1 MNCALSPV
9 ALCLGWSPCKGEWG
23 IRSSMR
29 SVMPSV
35 VQRLVLMALCLAVVT
50 VFLQPNPSWAKEAE
64 PLAQDPVMEAR
75 LNSLAEQLRCLV
87 CQNESL
93 AGSRS
98 DLALDLRR
106 EIRALMRQG
115 QTDEQILAFMVSRY
129 GDFVLYKPPVK
140 STTWLLWTGPFVLM
154 LIGVGVLLLVLKRR
168 RLLPE
173 PPPTPEQ
180 QARLQVLLKNSTP
193 PTSTP
198 PPST

>member
-29 SVMPSV
+29 SVMK
-35 VQRLVLMALCLAVVT
+35 RLVLMALCFAVAAAC
-50 VFLQPNPSWAKEAE
+50 LQATSSWAKEAE

-180 QARLQVLLKNSTP
+180 QARLQVLLKNSIP

>member
-29 SVMPSV
+29 SVMK
-35 VQRLVLMALCLAVVT
+35 RLVLMALCFAVAAAC
-50 VFLQPNPSWAKEAE
+50 LQAASSWAKEAE

-180 QARLQVLLKNSTP
+180 QARLQVLLKNSIP

>member
-1 MNCALSPV
+1 MSGAPSLV
-9 ALCLGWSPCKGEWG
+9 ALCLGWNPCKGGWS
-23 IRSSMR
+23 IR
-29 SVMPSV
+29 SV
-35 VQRLVLMALCLAVVT
+35 VQQLVFMALCLAAVAVC
-50 VFLQPNPSWAKEAE
+50 LQATSSWAKEAA

-75 LNSLAEQLRCLV
+75 LTSLAEQLRCLV

-106 EIRALMRQG
+106 EIRSLMRQG
-115 QTDEQILAFMVSRY
+115 QTDEQILAFMVGRY
-129 GDFVLYKPPVK
+129 GDFVLYNPPVK
-140 STTWLLWTGPFVLM
+140 STTWLLWAGPFVLM
-154 LIGVGVLLLVLKRR
+154 LLGVGVLLLVLKRR

-173 PPPTPEQ
+173 PPQTPEQ

>member
-9 ALCLGWSPCKGEWG
+9 ALYLGWSPCKGEWG
-23 IRSSMR
+23 IRSLMR
-29 SVMPSV
+29 SVM
-35 VQRLVLMALCLAVVT
+35 QRLVLMALCLAAVAVC
-50 VFLQPNPSWAKEAE
+50 LQATSSWAKEAE

-106 EIRALMRQG
+106 EIRTLMRQG
-115 QTDEQILAFMVSRY
+115 QTDEQILAFMVGRY
-129 GDFVLYKPPVK
+129 GDFVLYNPPVK
-140 STTWLLWTGPFVLM
+140 STTWLLWAGPFVLM

-173 PPPTPEQ
+173 PPQTPEQ

-198 PPST
+198 PPSK

>member
-1 MNCALSPV
+1 
-9 ALCLGWSPCKGEWG
+9 
-23 IRSSMR
+23 MR
-29 SVMPSV
+29 SVM
-35 VQRLVLMALCLAVVT
+35 QRLVLMALCLAAVAVC
-50 VFLQPNPSWAKEAE
+50 LQATSSWAKEAE

-106 EIRALMRQG
+106 EIRTLMRQG
-115 QTDEQILAFMVSRY
+115 QTDEQILAFMVGRY
-129 GDFVLYKPPVK
+129 GDFVLYNPPVK
-140 STTWLLWTGPFVLM
+140 STTWLLWAGPFVLM
-154 LIGVGVLLLVLKRR
+154 LLGVGVLLLVLKRR

-173 PPPTPEQ
+173 PPQTPEQ

-198 PPST
+198 PPSK

>member
-1 MNCALSPV
+1 
-9 ALCLGWSPCKGEWG
+9 
-23 IRSSMR
+23 
-29 SVMPSV
+29 
-35 VQRLVLMALCLAVVT
+35 
-50 VFLQPNPSWAKEAE
+50 
-64 PLAQDPVMEAR
+64 EAR

-140 STTWLLWTGPFVLM
+140 STTWLLWTGPFVIM

-180 QARLQVLLKNSTP
+180 QARLQVLLKNSIP

>member
-1 MNCALSPV
+1 
-9 ALCLGWSPCKGEWG
+9 
-23 IRSSMR
+23 MR
-29 SVMPSV
+29 SVMK
-35 VQRLVLMALCLAVVT
+35 RLVLMALSLAAVAICLQAT
-50 VFLQPNPSWAKEAE
+50 SSWAKEAE

-75 LNSLAEQLRCLV
+75 LTSLAEQLRCLV

-115 QTDEQILAFMVSRY
+115 QTDEQILAFMVGRY
-129 GDFVLYKPPVK
+129 GDFVLYNPPVK
-140 STTWLLWTGPFVLM
+140 STTWLLWAGPFVLM

-173 PPPTPEQ
+173 PPQTPEQ

>member
-1 MNCALSPV
+1 MSSMPSPV
-9 ALCLGWSPCKGEWG
+9 TFCLGWNPCQGGWG
-23 IRSSMR
+23 IRSLMR
-29 SVMPSV
+29 SV
-35 VQRLVLMALCLAVVT
+35 VQRLVLMALCLAAVA
-50 VFLQPNPSWAKEAE
+50 VFLQPSSSWAKEAE

-106 EIRALMRQG
+106 EIRTLMRQG
-115 QTDEQILAFMVSRY
+115 QTDEQILAFMVGRY
-129 GDFVLYKPPVK
+129 GDFVLYNPPVK
-140 STTWLLWTGPFVLM
+140 STTWLLWAGPFVLM

-173 PPPTPEQ
+173 PPQTPEQ

>member
-1 MNCALSPV
+1 MNCALSQV
-9 ALCLGWSPCKGEWG
+9 ALCLGRNPCKGEWG
-23 IRSSMR
+23 IRSLMR
-29 SVMPSV
+29 SVM
-35 VQRLVLMALCLAVVT
+35 QRLVFMALCLAAVAAC
-50 VFLQPNPSWAKEAE
+50 LQPTPSRAKEAE

-75 LNSLAEQLRCLV
+75 LTSLAEQLRCLV

-106 EIRALMRQG
+106 EIRTLMRQG
-115 QTDEQILAFMVSRY
+115 QTDEQILAFMVGRY
-129 GDFVLYKPPVK
+129 GDFVLYNPPVK
-140 STTWLLWTGPFVLM
+140 STTWLLWAGPFVLM

-168 RLLPE
+168 RFLPE
-173 PPPTPEQ
+173 PPQTPEQ

>member
-1 MNCALSPV
+1 MSGALSPV
-9 ALCLGWSPCKGEWG
+9 TSCIGWSPCKGGWS
-23 IRSSMR
+23 IRSLMR
-29 SVMPSV
+29 SVM
-35 VQRLVLMALCLAVVT
+35 QRLVLMALCLAAVAVC
-50 VFLQPNPSWAKEAE
+50 LQPTPSWAKEAE

-75 LNSLAEQLRCLV
+75 LTSLAEQLRCLV

-106 EIRALMRQG
+106 EIRTLMRQG
-115 QTDEQILAFMVSRY
+115 QTDEQILAFMVGRY
-129 GDFVLYKPPVK
+129 GDFVLYNPPVK
-140 STTWLLWTGPFVLM
+140 STTWLLWAGPFVLM

-173 PPPTPEQ
+173 PPQTAEQ

>member
-1 MNCALSPV
+1 
-9 ALCLGWSPCKGEWG
+9 
-23 IRSSMR
+23 MR
-29 SVMPSV
+29 SVM
-35 VQRLVLMALCLAVVT
+35 QRLVLMALCLAAVAVC
-50 VFLQPNPSWAKEAE
+50 LQATSSWAKEAE

-106 EIRALMRQG
+106 EIRTLMRQG
-115 QTDEQILAFMVSRY
+115 QTDEQILAFMVGRY
-129 GDFVLYKPPVK
+129 GDFVLYNPPVK
-140 STTWLLWTGPFVLM
+140 STTWLLWAGPFVLM

-168 RLLPE
+168 RFLPE
-173 PPPTPEQ
+173 PPQTPEQ